1 MKVSMEVRWTIN
13 EEPPLPGLLE
23 ERKGKMKE
31 MLKTKVR
38 WGSMKRA
45 GVSRVTVAICK
56 HVYLWCW
63 SQALG
68 NHVQILMLTVFIP
81 PWVQS
86 RVEGRAGIPQS
97 LQLMFVS
104 SALLPSDQFLHSA
117 PLQGVRQNKVLESL
131 WKSNWEFGIFKY
143 SGKVCQGVR
152 KVVPG
157 ARLT

>member
-56 HVYLWCW
+56 HVYLWC
-63 SQALG
+63 
-68 NHVQILMLTVFIP
+68 
-81 PWVQS
+81 
-86 RVEGRAGIPQS
+86 
-97 LQLMFVS
+97 
-104 SALLPSDQFLHSA
+104 
-117 PLQGVRQNKVLESL
+117 
-131 WKSNWEFGIFKY
+131 
-143 SGKVCQGVR
+143 
-152 KVVPG
+152 
-157 ARLT
+157 